1 MTEQI
6 QPGTAPV
13 GKTPA
18 GSTGSDIHGAGRARA
33 GANPADTEQ
42 RPVLALKS
50 VTKKFRAT
58 TALKDITLELRPREV
73 LGLIG
78 ENGAGKS
85 TLLKILTGLEQPTD
99 GQLLLNGT
107 PTSLRGIRGA
117 QAHGIAMVH
126 QEQSLIDTITA
137 GENVLLGNEGATVA
151 GGVYRWGQL
160 RARAQEYIDR
170 VGADVLAERPTSTLS
185 FAKRQMLEVAKAL
198 ASAESGDSDPV
209 ILLDEP
215 TSVLEAEEIERLF
228 AVIDQLRARASV
240 IFVSHRMEEVLRVC
254 DRIYVLRDGEV
265 VGERIPG
272 KVEEDEL
279 YQLLIGEDLSEGF
292 YHQDARA
299 EAKDTNRVTI
309 EKLSGPSFSDIDLE
323 LRAGEIVSVLGVQGS
338 GREELGQAIFGAV
351 PTTGGSVAVDG
362 ERLRFRTP
370 TGAVQSGVGYV
381 PSDRKTSGCVL
392 SMSVTDNVVL
402 AHPGEVSHGGVLDP
416 KKARTM
422 VHSWIDRL
430 RIKTPSSLTPI
441 RDLSGGNQQKVVLSK
456 WLLDPELRVIIL
468 DTPTRGL
475 DVGAK
480 SDVYQLIRSLAEQ
493 GVTVLLIADTLEEG
507 IHMSHRVITMR
518 DGRISGEFPCTP
530 ESLPDR
536 ADVLE
541 RMI

>member
-1 MTEQI
+1 MTEQT
-6 QPGTAPV
+6 QPVHADSDRTQTE
-13 GKTPA
+13 KT
-18 GSTGSDIHGAGRARA
+18 
-33 GANPADTEQ
+33 Q
-42 RPVLALKS
+42 KPVLALRA
-50 VTKKFRAT
+50 VTKKFRGT
-58 TALKDITLELRPREV
+58 TALKEITLELRPHEV

-85 TLLKILTGLEQPTD
+85 TLLKILTGLEQPSE
-99 GQLLLNGT
+99 GQLLVHGEPAT
-107 PTSLRGIRGA
+107 LRGIRSA
-117 QAHGIAMVH
+117 QSHGIAMVH

-151 GGVYRWGQL
+151 GGIYRWGQL
-160 RARAQEYIDR
+160 RSRAQEYIDR
-170 VGADVLAERPTSTLS
+170 VGADVSAERPTSTLS

-198 ASAESGDSDPV
+198 ASAEGGDNDPV

-228 AVIDQLRARASV
+228 EVIDQLRHRASV

-272 KVEEDEL
+272 QVKEEEL

-292 YHQDARA
+292 YHQDERA
-299 EAKDTNRVTI
+299 EARDRKRLTI
-309 EKLSGPSFSDIDLE
+309 QDLSGPNFSDIDLDLHE
-323 LRAGEIVSVLGVQGS
+323 GEIVSVLGVQGS

-351 PTTGGSVAVDG
+351 PIKAGTVAIDD
-362 ERLRFRTP
+362 ERLLIRTP
-370 TGAVQSGVGYV
+370 TGAVSRGIGYV

-392 SMSVTDNVVL
+392 SMTVTDNMVL
-402 AHPGEVSHGGVLDP
+402 AHPRQVSHGGVLDP
-416 KKARTM
+416 KRARDM
-422 VHSWIDRL
+422 VHTWIDKL

-456 WLLDPELRVIIL
+456 WLLDPDLRVIIL

-480 SDVYQLIRSLAEQ
+480 SDVYELIRSLAAK

-530 ESLPDR
+530 EALPDR